1 MQLRPQLHQLTLPF
15 TVPTPG
21 GPLPRSV
28 SLWLLTGPR
37 IVAIDAGVAGAEVAI
52 GALLGEVGRA
62 ARELDWLLLT
72 HSHPDHIG
80 GAAGVV
86 DASGCRVAAHAAER
100 GWIEDPALQ
109 ARERPVPGFDQ
120 LVHGKVALA
129 RELRDGEVLRFD
141 GLPALTVL
149 HTPGHSAGSVSFWA
163 ADEGWLVSGDA
174 VPVPGD
180 LPIFDD
186 FAGAERS
193 LARIRACA
201 PTMLLSSWQP
211 LAQGDEVGRRLDAAV
226 DWQHQVRDLTLAW
239 APKVAGDPDPLA
251 LCRQVAPRLGLPP
264 GAVNPIVARSL
275 AACLRA
281 AGTKP

>member
-37 IVAIDAGVAGAEVAI
+37 IVGIDAGVAGAEVAI
-52 GALLGEVGRA
+52 GALLGQLGRSA
-62 ARELDWLLLT
+62 GELDWLLLT

-80 GAAGVV
+80 GAAAVV
-86 DASGCRVAAHAAER
+86 AASGCRVAAHAAER

-120 LVHGKVALA
+120 LVHGKVQLA
-129 RELRDGEVLRFD
+129 RELRDGEILRFD

-149 HTPGHSAGSVSFWA
+149 HTPGHSNGSVSLWA

-186 FAGAERS
+186 FAAAERS
-193 LARIRACA
+193 LDMIRARA
-201 PTMLLSSWQP
+201 PTLLLSSWQAP
-211 LAQGDEVGRRLDAAV
+211 AEGEEVGRRLDAAV
-226 DWQHQVRDLTLAW
+226 AWLRQVRDLALAW
-239 APKVAGDPDPLA
+239 GPRVSGDTDPLA
-251 LCRQVAPRLGLPP
+251 LCRQVVPRLGLPL
-264 GAVNPIVARSL
+264 GAVNPLVARSL

-281 AGTKP
+281 AGPHP